1 MEVDSSQGVDLP
13 TLQERFSR
21 EITTLYLRVAD
32 SACQQSNYAV
42 ATRYLKLTES
52 AIKEVDK
59 VINMEDRAFILHSL
73 HFSLPFFLSRFL
85 PPALSLRCRATTAMA
100 TQCGRD
106 ESAASGT
113 GPFPHQN
120 RATHQSRGQN

>member
-52 AIKEVDK
+52 AIKEVVK
-59 VINMEDRAFILHSL
+59 VINMEDGAFILHSL
-73 HFSLPFFLSRFL
+73 PSFLSRFL

-113 GPFPHQN
+113 GPFPHQD

>member
-1 MEVDSSQGVDLP
+1 MEVDSSQGVNLP

-32 SACQQSNYAV
+32 SACEQSNYAV

-52 AIKEVDK
+52 AIKEVAK
-59 VINMEDRAFILHSL
+59 VINMEEEAFLLHLPSL
-73 HFSLPFFLSRFL
+73 SSLP
-85 PPALSLRCRATTAMA
+85 PPALSLRCRTAAAMA

-106 ESAASGT
+106 ESAAGGT
-113 GPFPHQN
+113 GPFPHQD
-120 RATHQSRGQN
+120 RTTHQSRGQN